1 MRYEE
6 VFDMSNFTKCP
17 LLNLPLSESK
27 SQRRIDRAIQTL
39 GDRIVQN
46 LLAFALFL
54 LGADRKSIATHLCMP
69 HGTLL
74 SLLTKIGRC
83 GLSALEDRRHKK
95 SIFLPIKKPQVHE
108 TTVEVKTDEI
118 IVKIGNE
125 DCTIKLL
132 AKNSLQVKIV
142 LLTLLSN
149 GFLKSSTVAG
159 ILNCT
164 TTHCFRL
171 FRQLISADAQSLLDK
186 RVGQKEDYRIGLEE
200 KAELIQHFTAHIV
213 AGRKVSGESLAKVIK
228 EQTGTVVSPRTV
240 RKHMQKLGL
249 NNIKKTLPEL
259 VATLK
264 KN

>member
-1 MRYEE
+1 MP
-6 VFDMSNFTKCP
+6 NFAKCP

-39 GDRIVQN
+39 GERIVQN

-83 GLSALEDRRHKK
+83 GLPALEDRRHKK
-95 SIFLPIKKPQVHE
+95 SIFLPIKKPQVYE
-108 TTVEVKTDEI
+108 TTVEVKTNEI

-164 TTHCFRL
+164 TTHCSRL
-171 FRQLISADAQSLLDK
+171 SRQLISADAQSLLDK

-213 AGRKVSGESLAKVIK
+213 AGRKVSGESLAKVVK
-228 EQTGTVVSPRTV
+228 ERTGTVVSPRTV
-240 RKHMQKLGL
+240 RNHMQKLGL